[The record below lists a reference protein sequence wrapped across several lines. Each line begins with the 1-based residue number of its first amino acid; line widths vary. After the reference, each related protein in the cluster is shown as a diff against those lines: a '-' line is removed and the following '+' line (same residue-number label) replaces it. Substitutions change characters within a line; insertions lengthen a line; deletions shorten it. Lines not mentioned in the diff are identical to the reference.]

1 MDNSPL
7 CIYLCV
13 YVGSMCM
20 SCKRTSRLWHDC
32 FSCDFFFH
40 QRKARIESW
49 TIQGSIMKFAS

>member
-1 MDNSPL
+1 MDDSPL

-40 QRKARIESW
+40 QRKARIELEKLTSKV
-49 TIQGSIMKFAS
+49 QL